1 MDEII
6 YLEPDEEIT
15 SVVDKIKKSR
25 AKQLGLV
32 IPRSSSL
39 IHSLVNLKLLKKE
52 ADGLG
57 KAIALVT
64 ADKVGKNIAHQIGL
78 DVYPD
83 IHALKPLSAQNFVD
97 LPKGNE
103 PIEINATEAPA
114 NSRSKFQSRQ
124 VSSPAIRSYVPVEN
138 STAESGELTEAADG
152 IDLIEAPS
160 TFQPSVRQQ
169 AASRTGFQSR
179 QVGSRP
185 RPEAQPRSQRLPG
198 ITAPG
203 KFLVGLIILTII
215 ASFLG
220 LPQSTLTITAAA
232 ESYQTT
238 LPVIVSLTEPSL
250 TDSGLNLPGKK
261 IEYHGSAAKRF
272 LATGKKEAGTK
283 AKGQVTLYNAWDGNP
298 ITLAAGTT
306 LTDQVSGKLFVLP
319 NKAVIP
325 GGSLTLANGKAITN
339 PGKVT
344 VELVANEPGDSYNV
358 KAGKLTIGGIS
369 SDRQASIYGETANNL
384 TGGASK
390 QITVLT
396 QADITTAT
404 ETLQTELLAEA
415 LPQLRA
421 KLESP
426 DFKIVDE
433 SVQVKLQPA
442 VSNPEKLETE
452 TEHFDLKLE
461 ADYQAIAFNEASL
474 KQAVLDKVTTDT
486 PEGKTV
492 LFDDTDSIGINYDT
506 RSDDKLI
513 LKVEVKT
520 KLGQRV
526 DLDAIASQLPGQS
539 LDSIKESLLA
549 KSEIVEVT
557 LNQFPLGWWQDFSY
571 FSWNTRLK
579 LNYQ

>member
-25 AKQLGLV
+25 ASQLGLV

-52 ADGLG
+52 ADQLS
-57 KAIALVT
+57 KSIALVT

-83 IHALKPLSAQNFVD
+83 IHALQPLSAQNFVD

-124 VSSPAIRSYVPVEN
+124 VKTPAIRSYVPVAD
-138 STAESGELTEAADG
+138 AEAD
-152 IDLIEAPS
+152 IPTDLIEETTATVP
-160 TFQPSVRQQ
+160 THQQPANTGSVSPRLR
-169 AASRTGFQSR
+169 ADSR
-179 QVGSRP
+179 QHSAKLP
-185 RPEAQPRSQRLPG
+185 RIA
-198 ITAPG
+198 APG
-203 KFLVGLIILTII
+203 RFLVGLLIVAVI

-238 LPVIVSLTEPSL
+238 LPVTISLTEPSL
-250 TDSGLNLPGKK
+250 TDTGLNLPGKK

-358 KAGKLTIGGIS
+358 KAGKLTIGGIP
-369 SDRQASIYGETANNL
+369 SDRQASIYGETANNI
-384 TGGASK
+384 TGGSSK

-426 DFKIVDE
+426 EFKILDD

-474 KQAVLDKVTTDT
+474 KEAVLDQVTSTA

-492 LFDDTDSIGINYDT
+492 LFDDTDTLNINYDT
-506 RSDDKLI
+506 RTDDKLV
-513 LKVEVKT
+513 LKAEVKT

-526 DLDAIASQLPGQS
+526 DLEAIATQLPGQS
-539 LDSIKESLLA
+539 LDAIKESLLS
-549 KSEIVEVT
+549 KPEIVDVT
-557 LNQFPLGWWQDFSY
+557 LDQFPLGWWQDFS
-571 FSWNTRLK
+571 FFAWNTRVK